1 VVLVDQ
7 MWSDDEEVTAVGPGE
22 NVKIKLKGIEE
33 DDVSP
38 GFVLCDNAN
47 PIKTGRVFDA
57 QVRKMLHLHGL
68 YLQHP
73 SCYVDDLFQSCFSYV
88 VRLVYVLIFS
98 VCFIRL

>member
-1 VVLVDQ
+1 

-57 QVRKMLHLHGL
+57 QVSETVGRILIIQK
-68 YLQHP
+68 YLLLV
-73 SCYVDDLFQSCFSYV
+73 SCWNSNSLLFQRYLLYIALF
-88 VRLVYVLIFS
+88 
-98 VCFIRL
+98 

>member
-33 DDVSP
+33 DDPSP
-38 GFVLCDNAN
+38 GFVLCDYAN

-57 QVRKMLHLHGL
+57 QVRKIIFL
-68 YLQHP
+68 YYYCLT
-73 SCYVDDLFQSCFSYV
+73 LF
-88 VRLVYVLIFS
+88 VLLKMCPYHKIP
-98 VCFIRL
+98 